1 MYQQT
6 DIEKSEN
13 EIVRKVQIVRKV
25 KMVRKS
31 NGEKSQ
37 KSENGQNNEIIKM
50 MRKVK

>member
-6 DIEKSEN
+6 DTGKSEN

-31 NGEKSQ
+31 NDEKSQ
-37 KSENGQNNEIIKM
+37 IV
-50 MRKVK
+50 RKVTIVKGQIGIKAK